1 MSEDLKIPE
10 GTFKC
15 LVYRVKVFLGIIMS
29 KLCVS
34 ILTTLF
40 LTLGTSLL
48 NAQGDPAAGQA
59 KSALCATCHGVDGNS
74 ALSMNPKIA
83 GQNYNYIVKQ
93 LQDYKSGA
101 RANATMAAMVAALSE
116 QDMMDIAAWFSSQE
130 VVLLG
135 ANVDTLELGERIYRA
150 GVKELSVAACSAC
163 HSPTGGGNGPAGFPS
178 LSGQHPEYTLMQLK
192 AFRAGERQ
200 NDSSAMMRS
209 VVERLTD
216 AELSALANYVSGLH

>member
-1 MSEDLKIPE
+1 M
-10 GTFKC
+10 
-15 LVYRVKVFLGIIMS
+15 Y
-29 KLCVS
+29 KLCIS
-34 ILTTLF
+34 ISS
-40 LTLGTSLL
+40 SLL
-48 NAQGDPAAGQA
+48 LVLGSPILIAQGDPMAGQA

-74 ALSMNPKIA
+74 ELSANPKIA
-83 GQNYNYIVKQ
+83 GQNYKYIFKQ

-101 RANATMAAMVAALSE
+101 RANATMSAMVAALSE

-130 VVLLG
+130 VTLLG
-135 ANVDTLELGERIYRA
+135 ANLDELELGERIYRA

-216 AELSALANYVSGLH
+216 AELAALANYVSGLH

>member
-1 MSEDLKIPE
+1 M
-10 GTFKC
+10 
-15 LVYRVKVFLGIIMS
+15 
-29 KLCVS
+29 
-34 ILTTLF
+34 
-40 LTLGTSLL
+40 
-48 NAQGDPAAGQA
+48 
-59 KSALCATCHGVDGNS
+59 DGNS
-74 ALSMNPKIA
+74 DLSVNPKIA
-83 GQNYNYIVKQ
+83 GQNYKYIVKQ

-101 RANATMAAMVAALSE
+101 RANATMSAMVAALSE

-130 VVLLG
+130 VALLG
-135 ANVDTLELGERIYRA
+135 VNLDTLELGERIYRA

>member
-1 MSEDLKIPE
+1 MPVDLEIPD

-15 LVYRVKVFLGIIMS
+15 LVYRVKVFLGIIMR
-29 KLCVS
+29 KLCVL
-34 ILTTLF
+34 ILTALF
-40 LTLGTSLL
+40 LALGTSLL

-59 KSALCATCHGVDGNS
+59 KSALCASCHGVDGNS
-74 ALSMNPKIA
+74 DLSVNPKIA

-101 RANATMAAMVAALSE
+101 RANATMSAMVAALSE

-130 VVLLG
+130 VILLG
-135 ANVDTLELGERIYRA
+135 ANVETLELGERIYRA

>member
-1 MSEDLKIPE
+1 
-10 GTFKC
+10 
-15 LVYRVKVFLGIIMS
+15 MS

-101 RANATMAAMVAALSE
+101 RANATMSAMVAALSE

-130 VVLLG
+130 VILLG
-135 ANVDTLELGERIYRA
+135 ADVETLELGERIYRA

>member
-1 MSEDLKIPE
+1 M
-10 GTFKC
+10 
-15 LVYRVKVFLGIIMS
+15 Y
-29 KLCVS
+29 KLFIS
-34 ILTTLF
+34 IS
-40 LTLGTSLL
+40 TSLL
-48 NAQGDPAAGQA
+48 LVLGSPILIAQGDPAAGQA

-74 ALSMNPKIA
+74 ELAANPKIA
-83 GQNYNYIVKQ
+83 GQNYKYIFKQ

-101 RANATMAAMVAALSE
+101 RANATMSAMVAALSE
-116 QDMMDIAAWFSSQE
+116 QDMMDIAAWFSSQK
-130 VVLLG
+130 VTLLG
-135 ANVDTLELGERIYRA
+135 ANLDELELGERIYRA

-216 AELSALANYVSGLH
+216 SELSALANYVSGLH

>member
-1 MSEDLKIPE
+1 M
-10 GTFKC
+10 
-15 LVYRVKVFLGIIMS
+15 Y
-29 KLCVS
+29 KLFIS
-34 ILTTLF
+34 ISS
-40 LTLGTSLL
+40 SLL
-48 NAQGDPAAGQA
+48 LVLGSPILIAQGDPVAGQA

-74 ALSMNPKIA
+74 ELAANPKIA
-83 GQNYNYIVKQ
+83 GQNYKYIFKH

-101 RANATMAAMVAALSE
+101 RANATMSAMVAALSE

-130 VVLLG
+130 VTLLG
-135 ANVDTLELGERIYRA
+135 ANLDELELGERIYRA

-216 AELSALANYVSGLH
+216 SELSALANYVSGLH